1 MVEQFSSLLAGYGVP
16 PLIGGMLIGVVFGF
30 LMRGWLRSG
39 PVPVAKPG
47 AGMVRDLTRAHLGT
61 APLLDSQNIPPDVQA
76 EILDSLHSGHKIEA
90 IKRLR
95 EQTGLG
101 LKECKDLVDALDI
114 EPGR

>member
-16 PLIGGMLIGVVFGF
+16 PLIGGLLIGVVFGF
-30 LMRGWLRSG
+30 LLRGWLRSG
-39 PVPVAKPG
+39 SAPAAKSS
-47 AGMVRDLTRAHLGT
+47 AVIVRDLTRAHPGAAT
-61 APLLDSQNIPPDVQA
+61 LLDSQNIPADVQA
-76 EILDSLHSGHKIEA
+76 EILDNLRSGQKIEA

-101 LKECKDLVDALDI
+101 LKECKDLVDALNI